1 MTDTT
6 ITSTAAQSQLH
17 FTALNMAVCVLEDR
31 LRRVFP
37 SQGGYHDECASKIA
51 AYKNEMVRLA
61 MAFPEIG
68 TKT

>member
-31 LRRVFP
+31 MKLKSAAPYRDALAL
-37 SQGGYHDECASKIA
+37 QIA
-51 AYKNEMVRLA
+51 AYKDEMVRLA
-61 MAFPEIG
+61 TAFPSLG
-68 TKT
+68 